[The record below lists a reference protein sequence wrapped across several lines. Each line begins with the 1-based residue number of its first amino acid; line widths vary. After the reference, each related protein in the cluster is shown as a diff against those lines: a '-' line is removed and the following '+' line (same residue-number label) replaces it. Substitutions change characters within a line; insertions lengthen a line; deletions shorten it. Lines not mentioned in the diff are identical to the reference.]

1 MDVTAE
7 ITANGGRCA
16 PRSAPPCRGRR
27 AGHPRVDEDGDPRRG
42 ADQRHGHVD
51 RGEARRSGH
60 RGRSRSHHRAV
71 TGSVTAGGEAVEP
84 IRCEVTD
91 RVAVVTIDRT
101 ARRNALNLAALSRL
115 DDAVASAV
123 ADGAAAV
130 VLRGEG
136 GHFCAGAD
144 LKELEDQSFDT
155 RLRGVLERIATA
167 PVPTFAA
174 ISGACMG
181 LGMQLALACDIRVA
195 TDDAYFGI
203 PAGKLGLVVN
213 HWTLQRLALN
223 LGFGAARLMVLT
235 AETFTSDDAR
245 RLGFTRSE
253 VTSTRRSSSP
263 AGRRTCAL
271 VAPGFEGRAQSR
283 RACARRT
290 GVQRRVR
297 AGVEQRRSHRGPP
310 GVRRA
315 TQPGVQGRPE
325 PDGPR
330 APVGGEARY

>member
-1 MDVTAE
+1 M
-7 ITANGGRCA
+7 
-16 PRSAPPCRGRR
+16 
-27 AGHPRVDEDGDPRRG
+27 
-42 ADQRHGHVD
+42 
-51 RGEARRSGH
+51 
-60 RGRSRSHHRAV
+60 
-71 TGSVTAGGEAVEP
+71 TGSVTAGGQAVEP

-155 RLRGVLERIATA
+155 RLRGVLERIATL

-235 AETFTSDDAR
+235 AETFTSDDAW
-245 RLGFTRSE
+245 RLGFTQVQGDLDAALE
-253 VTSTRRSSSP
+253 LARRSTDLAPLSLLGSKV
-263 AGRRTCAL
+263 GLNLVERAL
-271 VAPGFEGRAQSR
+271 DEPEFNAAFERAWNSADLTEGRLAF
-283 RACARRT
+283 A
-290 GVQRRVR
+290 
-297 AGVEQRRSHRGPP
+297 ERRSPVFK
-310 GVRRA
+310 GV
-315 TQPGVQGRPE
+315 
-325 PDGPR
+325 
-330 APVGGEARY
+330 